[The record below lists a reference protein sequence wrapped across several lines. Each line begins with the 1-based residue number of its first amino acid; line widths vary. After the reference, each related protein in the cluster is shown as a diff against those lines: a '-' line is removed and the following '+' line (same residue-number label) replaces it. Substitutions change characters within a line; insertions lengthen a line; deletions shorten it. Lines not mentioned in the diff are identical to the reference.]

1 MVARFLS
8 FPPQTRGTLGRSY
21 QVPAIQTTDLCLQDV
36 RHFEEGWDI
45 STLERSAFS
54 F

>member
-1 MVARFLS
+1 MVARFFS

-21 QVPAIQTTDLCLQDV
+21 QVPAIQTTDLSQDV